1 MLNKNDIII
10 ILILLGL
17 LDFRKKMRSLCTIQG
32 KYREM
37 DASGRV
43 FVPLCFPR
51 MSAGHVLSSLLWRPD
66 LQMSRG
72 FWQKSSVFFI
82 FFHCPKFPVGNW
94 CHSQGKPNI
103 WKFHILQTGNTRGT
117 KGHPPGWG
125 ESQSYNPH
133 FLTSEAVLNPLK
145 PSCPSLCALYFLYSF
160 HGFQEDLKPCGHGFH
175 SVCSAG
181 WLAGPLKPQAL
192 L

>member
-1 MLNKNDIII
+1 M
-10 ILILLGL
+10 LLGEYL
-17 LDFRKKMRSLCTIQG
+17 YHC
-32 KYREM
+32 
-37 DASGRV
+37 V
-43 FVPLCFPR
+43 FHACPL
-51 MSAGHVLSSLLWRPD
+51 VVSSLPCSKGLT
-66 LQMSRG
+66 SRCPEV
-72 FWQKSSVFFI
+72 FDKSPVSFLF